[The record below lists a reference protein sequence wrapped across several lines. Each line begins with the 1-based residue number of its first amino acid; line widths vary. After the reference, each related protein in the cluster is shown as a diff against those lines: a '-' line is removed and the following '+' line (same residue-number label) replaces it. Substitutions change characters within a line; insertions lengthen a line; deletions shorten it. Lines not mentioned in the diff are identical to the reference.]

1 MYAFAI
7 VAMLALATVK
17 LVDFLSDAVAALR
30 PMRSLA
36 TFVLSIGAVLALDY
50 SLFDG
55 FGITVRNHTVGLWVT
70 GLMVAGMTVTW
81 RAIFGYL
88 THDKAASD
96 ETLGEH
102 KVIRAA

>member
-55 FGITVRNHTVGLWVT
+55 FGITVRNHTVGLWMT

-81 RAIFGYL
+81 RAVFGYL

-102 KVIRAA
+102 KVMRAA

>member
-17 LVDFLSDAVAALR
+17 LVDFLSDAVPMLR

-36 TFVLSIGAVLALDY
+36 TFVVSIGAVLALDY

-55 FGITVRNHTVGLWVT
+55 FGITVRNHAMGLWAT
-70 GLMVAGMTVTW
+70 GMMVAGMTVTW
-81 RAIFGYL
+81 RAVFGYL

-102 KVIRAA
+102 RVIRAA